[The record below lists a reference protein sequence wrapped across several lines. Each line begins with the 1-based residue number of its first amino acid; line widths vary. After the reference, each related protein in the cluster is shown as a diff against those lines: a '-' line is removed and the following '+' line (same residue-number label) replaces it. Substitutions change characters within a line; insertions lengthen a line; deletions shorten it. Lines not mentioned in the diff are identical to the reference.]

1 MKSAARQPIA
11 IAGAAVLP
19 DTCTGRTDAS
29 AIRSPDTPRTRNRAS
44 TTSEAAGPI
53 AAEPTAW

>member
-11 IAGAAVLP
+11 MAGAAVLP
-19 DTCTGRTDAS
+19 DTCTGSTDAS
-29 AIRSPDTPRTRNRAS
+29 AIRSPGTPRTRSRAS
-44 TTSEAAGPI
+44 TTSSSAGPI